1 MFKIYI
7 CLSVSP
13 TMMMFSPTTTAAW
26 KLLFWLRYFGLNT
39 WKCQYKMALPDFSPV
54 FPGLLGPNML
64 PNKYSGLSLLTTN
77 FPWPNM
83 PQQTIS
89 AAQFAAK
96 NRHMNGIA
104 IVTTQTSRYGSPPN
118 LFVLVST
125 RYKTSRFLLRR
136 TRQGSRWLQ
145 RGSAYISLE
154 KEV

>member
-26 KLLFWLRYFGLNT
+26 KLLSWLTYFGLNT

-64 PNKYSGLSLLTTN
+64 PNKYSGLSLPTTN
-77 FPWPNM
+77 FLWPNM

-89 AAQFAAK
+89 GAQFAAK
-96 NRHMNGIA
+96 NWHMNGIA